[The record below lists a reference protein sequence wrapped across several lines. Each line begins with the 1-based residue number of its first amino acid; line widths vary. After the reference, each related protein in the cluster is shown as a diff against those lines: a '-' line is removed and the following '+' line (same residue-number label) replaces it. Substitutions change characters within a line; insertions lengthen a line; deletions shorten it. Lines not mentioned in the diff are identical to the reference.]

1 MNEGISYLVIVCLAL
16 GVTLLLIPL
25 MDRLGRRW
33 NIVSRYGG
41 RRLSESDARR
51 VSKLGGAALFGGF
64 MVAVIAAQLMPVPRA
79 DPYEWIRLIGLIGGG
94 VVIFGVGLLDD
105 LFDLSPFQQFIGQ
118 FAAAA
123 IAITFQIFIE
133 FFNNPLTGQQTDP
146 WAYWVTVTISF
157 FWLVGMMNTVNW
169 LDGADGLA
177 GGVAVIAGLILFLNS
192 AFRVEPAQASVSL
205 LHLALVGSA
214 LGFLIHNFHPARIVM
229 GGGAPFL
236 GYVLGCLA
244 IIGGAKMATIL
255 LVMGLPLLDSVWQV
269 VNRVLRGKNPF
280 TGDRGHLHFRLQDMG
295 VSTRTMVLG
304 YYVFCAFFGG
314 LTLITESQAFKFI
327 ALGVMVLITLAGFAL
342 IGRRYVARSA
352 AGLSPGAGEAAG
364 ALASASSSSSAASSS
379 NPDSSTF

>member
-1 MNEGISYLVIVCLAL
+1 MNEGISYLVTLCLAL
-16 GVTLLLIPL
+16 GVTLLLIPV

-64 MVAVIAAQLMPVPRA
+64 MTAVIAAQMLPVPRA
-79 DPYEWIRLIGLIGGG
+79 DAYEWIRLVGLIGGG
-94 VVIFGVGLLDD
+94 TVIFVVGLLDD
-105 LFDLSPFQQFIGQ
+105 VFDLPPLQQFMGQ

-123 IAITFQIFIE
+123 IAIAFQIFIE

-146 WAYWVTVTISF
+146 WSYWVTVTISF

-177 GGVAVIAGLILFLNS
+177 GGVAVIAGAILFINS

-214 LGFLIHNFHPARIVM
+214 LGFVIHNFHPARIIM

-269 VNRVLRGKNPF
+269 VNRLRRGKNPF
-280 TGDRGHLHFRLQDMG
+280 VGDRGHLHFRLQDMG
-295 VSTRTMVLG
+295 VSTRQMVLG

-314 LTLITESQAFKFI
+314 LTLVTDSQVFKFI
-327 ALGVMVLITLAGFAL
+327 ALGVMALTTLAGFVV
-342 IGRRYVARSA
+342 IGRRYYARSA
-352 AGLSPGAGEAAG
+352 VESPGGVTG
-364 ALASASSSSSAASSS
+364 ASASAASSK
-379 NPDSSTF
+379 PDSSTF